1 MPVKDPAKKLA
12 IQQRWRGKRRVK
24 ARELV
29 EVTKRELGCR
39 CGICGGVFHPCQLDF
54 AHLDEHR
61 SAKHPLL
68 RHEGGKKGSMGGL
81 ARHSMEQFHAEV
93 AKCRL
98 LCANCHRL
106 ETWAGKHWEEPDAP

>member
-1 MPVKDPAKKLA
+1 MPLKGPASRERDRKRKPARYAQARA
-12 IQQRWRGKRRVK
+12 IVD
-24 ARELV
+24 A
-29 EVTKRELGCR
+29 TKRDLGCR

-61 SAKHPLL
+61 STKHPMLKL
-68 RHEGGKKGSMGGL
+68 KAQSGGSMAQL
-81 ARHSMEQFHAEV
+81 ARLSRPQFFAEV

-106 ETWAGKHWEEPDAP
+106 ETWAGRHWEEP